1 MRPFT
6 RTEERIMDRI
16 QRDVPLNPA
25 PFAVISREL
34 KLDGN
39 LLMETLRALKERRV
53 VRNISGIFNAR
64 RLGYDSGLVAFRVPA
79 AHTEAAAGFINA
91 HPGVSHNY
99 LRDHRFNLW
108 FTLTV
113 GPSVSLSR
121 TVEALAAYC
130 RAEESLVFKNERLY
144 KIGFMLRM
152 GDEDES
158 EDEQEGHSA
167 ADTFPAAETGVQ
179 PLSTGDKMSIALLQR
194 DLPIVE
200 RPFGALLREARS
212 ELGEEYLVAAG
223 ERLRRHGALRRYAAV
238 LKHYNAGYGAN
249 AMTVWKTAGG
259 DAEERAAVVFQ
270 DHRGVSHLYRR
281 TIHPPVWEYPLFAM
295 IHARSDA
302 ELDEI
307 IKDLSERSGLRDYM
321 VLRSMRE
328 FKKERVTYFSP
339 EFDEWNRRYLK

>member
-6 RTEERIMDRI
+6 RIEERIMDRI
-16 QRDVPLNPA
+16 QRDVPLDPA

-34 KLDGN
+34 KLDGQ

-79 AHTEAAAGFINA
+79 AGVEEAAGFINS

-108 FTLTV
+108 FTLAV
-113 GPSVSLSR
+113 DPSAPLSR
-121 TVEALAAYC
+121 TVEALAARC
-130 RAEESLVFKNERLY
+130 RAEESLVFKNEKLY

-152 GDEDES
+152 GDEDE
-158 EDEQEGHSA
+158 DEQEAPSA
-167 ADTFPAAETGVQ
+167 ADNSPAPGIGVP
-179 PLSTGDKMSIALLQR
+179 PLTTDEKRSIALLQK

-212 ELGEEYLVAAG
+212 ELDEEYLVAAG
-223 ERLRRHGALRRYAAV
+223 ERLKQQGTLRRYAAV

-259 DAEERAAVVFQ
+259 DDEERAAGIFR

-281 TIHPPVWEYPLFAM
+281 TVHPPVWEYPLFAM
-295 IHARSDA
+295 IHARGEA
-302 ELDEI
+302 ELGEI
-307 IKDLSERSGLRDYM
+307 IKDLSERSGMRDYL

-339 EFDEWNRRYLK
+339 EFDEWNRRHLK